1 MIHDCCINGKKK
13 KKKPYLWVGLL
24 ILYIWIDHLID
35 SIHGQLHQLD
45 LNTRVP
51 NLLGTVLSYIYW
63 SSSQNIASIRGTS
76 MTIYC

>member
-1 MIHDCCINGKKK
+1 MTVVFRK

-24 ILYIWIDHLID
+24 ILYIWIDYVID

-63 SSSQNIASIRGTS
+63 SSS
-76 MTIYC
+76 